1 MTSLLVFDP
10 ALCCSTGVCGPE
22 VDDDLVRFAAD
33 VEWLKIQGVEV
44 RRYNL
49 AQEPGAFAATEVVQR
64 SLVQQGVSC
73 LPLLIRDGEVVASGA
88 YPARTELMR
97 IAGLPRESADAQTR
111 TSPRQSLPV
120 QDCAPGSGCC

>member
-33 VEWLKIQGVEV
+33 VAWLKGRGVEV

-64 SLVQQGVSC
+64 SLIQHGVSC
-73 LPLLIRDGEVVASGA
+73 LPLLVRDGEVVASGT
-88 YPARTELMR
+88 YPARADLAR
-97 IAGLPRESADAQTR
+97 LAGLGSEAEPPR
-111 TSPRQSLPV
+111 PRPLPLSMLPV
-120 QDCAPGSGCC
+120 QGCAPGSGCC

>member
-33 VEWLKIQGVEV
+33 VEWLKFQGVEV

-97 IAGLPRESADAQTR
+97 IAGLQRESANAQTR

-120 QDCAPGSGCC
+120 QDCVPGSGCC